1 MTDAL
6 RLSIK
11 PSRLSVDPG
20 GSSDLVL
27 QIENRTGVVDEFTV
41 EVVAFS

>member
-1 MTDAL
+1 MIDAL
-6 RLSIK
+6 RLSIN

-27 QIENRTGVVDEFTV
+27 QIENRAGVVDELSI